1 MLVVFL
7 AAIFCNVAG
16 VRRYQQMNLR
26 LLQTG
31 DTQAFL
37 RELSACEKAANRNT
51 RNTIFI
57 AKAYAYLLEGRYD
70 AASALLTGLDLA
82 SCRQPRARQNDRCA
96 YSVRCAGLA
105 INCDQY
111 QAAEQHL
118 AALRREVAALRPTD
132 ALHVHYAKMLQDL
145 SQMLAVRRGE
155 AGGHAEYFRNQLE
168 MAGDTVGR
176 AARPTI
182 WPAPCC
188 WRRARRNR
196 RWNTSTTPRPLC
208 PGWRWGGTPPCGP
221 QPARD
226 TARLSLSAR
235 GGPKEHP
242 AALRGKRAGLT
253 GCGNRTCKIHP
264 AGRSLRA
271 AGPKKERGDPVGIA
285 LSFFIR
291 FS

>member
-1 MLVVFL
+1 MGYYRRYFVLYLSVALAAGFLWAAADLAWDLPLLFSFPLFVLVVFL

-176 AARPTI
+176 AGAAYYLARALLLEEGAQEQALEYFDYAAAAVPGL
-182 WPAPCC
+182 AVG
-188 WRRARRNR
+188 RDAALRA
-196 RWNTSTTPRPLC
+196 
-208 PGWRWGGTPPCGP
+208 
-221 QPARD
+221 
-226 TARLSLSAR
+226 
-235 GGPKEHP
+235 
-242 AALRGKRAGLT
+242 AALRGTLHG
-253 GCGNRTCKIHP
+253 
-264 AGRSLRA
+264 
-271 AGPKKERGDPVGIA
+271 
-285 LSFFIR
+285 
-291 FS
+291 